1 MKADA
6 TSLTFLANEDSVKV
20 PFFQR
25 RYVWKEENWADLLD
39 DMLDTKRK
47 QFLGSIILKQQ
58 QRKIGES
65 NEVLVIDGQQRLTTL
80 SLLLKALFDSF
91 AADKRKNAEELINS
105 HLFYKRSI
113 MEDRRYVKIVHSK
126 LDSTNFQ
133 DIIESRLTA
142 EVVTGIN
149 SKSSS
154 ILRCYK
160 YFKDRLSGISETA
173 QIDLFQRLLDKN
185 NKFLVLIDLD
195 EMEDEQAI
203 FDTINSAGVRLS
215 GADIVKNALFQ
226 KAAELMP
233 EEDMLDLYKTQWDD
247 VFNKDDDAVKYWD
260 TPKRT
265 GRLMRDN
272 IEILL
277 HAIAVAQGFFDPE
290 VHTLSELA
298 TLYKSK
304 IAKLDQSSLVNFITE
319 IGEYAKLYRENFLSF
334 DKTTFFSFSDDRQR
348 LFHVLEVCEVSTFHP
363 YVLSLLYKYSTNEK
377 LLCKKLKVLERLV
390 LRRMLSR
397 KETKSYNKLCLE
409 FIANDDLPQ
418 TKLGE
423 VSDADMLL
431 GVNEIGN
438 KNAALLLFWIELHRR
453 HLDGKQGIK
462 ELKYSYSLEHVMP
475 QKWETHWT
483 SVPVRNELGEVIDDL
498 AHAKLER
505 TEKISSIGNMT
516 LLTGS
521 LNSSLKNHNF
531 VKKLTGEG
539 KKKGMTSYDDLSI
552 TKHDITR
559 KFDGFNTLWDE
570 VAISARTRA
579 LGQELTKIW

>member
-25 RYVWKEENWADLLD
+25 RYVWKEDNWADLLD
-39 DMLDTKRK
+39 DMLDVKRK

-58 QRKIGES
+58 ERKIGES

-80 SLLLKALFDSF
+80 SILLKAIFDSF
-91 AADKRKNAEELINS
+91 AEEKRKNAEELINS

-113 MEDRRYVKIVHSK
+113 MDDRRYVKISHSK
-126 LDSTNFQ
+126 LDAVNFK
-133 DIIESRLTA
+133 DVIESRLTA
-142 EVVTGIN
+142 EIVSKID
-149 SKSSS
+149 SKSSN

-160 YFKDRLSGISETA
+160 YFKERLEQIPESA
-173 QIDLFQRLLDKN
+173 QIGLFQRLLDKN

-195 EMEDEQAI
+195 EKEDEQAI

-233 EEDMLDLYKTQWDD
+233 EDEMLELYKISWDG
-247 VFNKDDDAVKYWD
+247 VFAKDDDAIEYWD

-277 HAIAVAQGFFDPE
+277 HAIAVAKGFFDPE
-290 VHTLSELA
+290 SHTLSELA
-298 TLYKSK
+298 TLYKSR
-304 IAKLDQSSLVNFITE
+304 ITKLDRSSLVKFITE
-319 IGEYAKLYRENFLSF
+319 IGEYAQLYRENFLSF
-334 DKTTFFSFSDDRQR
+334 DKTSLFSFSDDRQR

-363 YVLSLLYKYSTNEK
+363 YVLFLLYKYSADEE
-377 LLCKKLKVLERLV
+377 LLCKKLRVLERLV
-390 LRRMLSR
+390 MRRMLSR

-409 FIANDDLPQ
+409 FIANDELPQ
-418 TKLGE
+418 SKLGE
-423 VSDADMLL
+423 VSDDDMLE

-438 KNAALLLFWIELHRR
+438 KNAALLLFWIELRR
-453 HLDGKQGIK
+453 RNLDNRQGLK
-462 ELKYSYSLEHVMP
+462 ELKYSYSLEHLMP
-475 QKWETHWT
+475 QKWEAHWI
-483 SVPVRNELGEVIDDL
+483 SVPVRNGLGEIVHDP

-505 TEKISSIGNMT
+505 SEKIYSIGNMT

-531 VKKLTGEG
+531 LKKLTGDG
-539 KKKGMTSYDDLSI
+539 KKKGIKSYDDLSI
-552 TKHDITR
+552 TKHDITE
-559 KFDGFNTLWDE
+559 KFDGVDTLWDE
-570 VAISARTRA
+570 VAINQRTKA
-579 LGQELTKIW
+579 LGKELLQIW